1 MNEYN
6 YEFINQYNSVI
17 SPSTVHVKN
26 TGLARFFKR
35 YLLQEAESVFDFTL
49 PETWAK
55 NYFLTV
61 LYCMGYIS
69 VADIK
74 PFGVIP
80 QHCGIGGYTVQYQP
94 YYVTLANPLYQSR
107 ELIIGKDCEVIRL
120 QPDYCGLYDLVDYYG
135 DLMALCAETMG
146 GNILNSKM
154 SFVFAADNK
163 ASAESYKELYDQLAS
178 GNPIAVAD
186 KKLFRDDGTLAVQMF
201 VQNVGQN
208 FIADKLVDTMR
219 NIRNQFLTDIGIPN
233 VNLAKK
239 SGVTDSE
246 VAANDLEVRAKISL
260 WYDSI
265 SEDMERVRKM
275 FGLSEDELKVEWR
288 KPEGGDLN
296 GMALDS
302 GSVQSGSD
310 DI

>member
-1 MNEYN
+1 MSDYT
-6 YEFINQYNSVI
+6 YEFINGYNSII

-35 YLLQEAESVFDFTL
+35 YLLQEAESVFEFTL
-49 PETWAK
+49 PKTWSK

-61 LYCMGYIS
+61 LYCLGYVA

-80 QHCGIGGYTVQYQP
+80 QHCGLGGFTVQYQP
-94 YYVTLANPLYQSR
+94 YYVTIANPLFQSR
-107 ELIIGKDCEVIRL
+107 ELTIGRECEVIRL
-120 QPDYCGLYDLVDYYG
+120 QQDYCGLYDIVDYYG

-146 GNILNSKM
+146 GNILNSKL

-163 ASAESYKELYDQLAS
+163 ASAESYKELFDRIAS
-178 GNPIAVAD
+178 GEPMTVGD

-219 NIRNQFLTDIGIPN
+219 NIRNMFLTDIGIPN

-246 VAANDLEVRAKISL
+246 VAANDLEVKAKVSL

-265 SEDMERVRKM
+265 REDMERVRTM
-275 FGLSEDELKVEWR
+275 FGIPESELNVSWR
-288 KPEGGDLN
+288 AVEGGEKD
-296 GMALDS
+296 GV
-302 GSVQSGSD
+302 SVD
-310 DI
+310 PRTV

>member
-1 MNEYN
+1 MSDYT
-6 YEFINQYNSVI
+6 YESINGYNSII

-35 YLLQEAESVFDFTL
+35 YLLQEAESVFEFRL
-49 PETWAK
+49 PKTWSK

-61 LYCMGYIS
+61 LYCLGYVA

-80 QHCGIGGYTVQYQP
+80 QHCGLGGFTVQYQP
-94 YYVTLANPLYQSR
+94 YYVTIANPLFQSR
-107 ELIIGKDCEVIRL
+107 ELTIGRECEVIRL
-120 QPDYCGLYDLVDYYG
+120 QQDYCGLYDIVDYYG
-135 DLMALCAETMG
+135 DLMALCAETIG
-146 GNILNSKM
+146 GNILNSKL

-163 ASAESYKELYDQLAS
+163 ASAESYKELFDRIAS
-178 GNPIAVAD
+178 GEPMTVGD

-201 VQNVGQN
+201 IQNVGQN

-219 NIRNQFLTDIGIPN
+219 NIRNMFLTDIGIPN

-246 VAANDLEVRAKISL
+246 VAANDLEVKAKVSL

-265 SEDMERVRKM
+265 REDMERVRTM
-275 FGLSEDELKVEWR
+275 FGIPESELNVRWR
-288 KPEGGDLN
+288 AVEGGEKD
-296 GMALDS
+296 GV
-302 GSVQSGSD
+302 SVD
-310 DI
+310 PRTV

>member
-1 MNEYN
+1 MSEYT
-6 YEFINQYNSVI
+6 YEFINGYNSII

-35 YLLQEAESVFDFTL
+35 YLLQEAESVFEFTL
-49 PETWAK
+49 PKTWSK

-61 LYCMGYIS
+61 LYCLGYVA

-80 QHCGIGGYTVQYQP
+80 QHCGLGGFTVQYQP
-94 YYVTLANPLYQSR
+94 YYVTIANPLFQSR
-107 ELIIGKDCEVIRL
+107 ELTIGRECEVIRL
-120 QPDYCGLYDLVDYYG
+120 QQDYCGLYDIVDYYG

-146 GNILNSKM
+146 GNILNSKL

-163 ASAESYKELYDQLAS
+163 ASAESYKELFDRIAS
-178 GNPIAVAD
+178 GEPMTVGD

-219 NIRNQFLTDIGIPN
+219 NIRNMFLTDIGIPN

-246 VAANDLEVRAKISL
+246 VAANDLEVKAKVSL

-265 SEDMERVRKM
+265 REDMERVRTM
-275 FGLSEDELKVEWR
+275 FGIPESELNVRWR
-288 KPEGGDLN
+288 AVDGGGDD
-296 GMALDS
+296 GV
-302 GSVQSGSD
+302 SVD
-310 DI
+310 PRTL

>member
-1 MNEYN
+1 MSEYT
-6 YEFINQYNSVI
+6 YEFINGYNSII

-35 YLLQEAESVFDFTL
+35 YLLQEAESVFEFTL
-49 PETWAK
+49 PKTWSK

-61 LYCMGYIS
+61 LYVLGYVAI
-69 VADIK
+69 ADIK

-80 QHCGIGGYTVQYQP
+80 QHCGLGGFTVQYQP
-94 YYVTLANPLYQSR
+94 YYVTIANPLFQSR
-107 ELIIGKDCEVIRL
+107 ELTIGRKCEVIRL
-120 QPDYCGLYDLVDYYG
+120 QQDYCGLYDIVDYYG

-146 GNILNSKM
+146 GNILNSKL

-163 ASAESYKELYDQLAS
+163 ASAESYKELFDRIAS
-178 GNPIAVAD
+178 GEPMTVGD

-219 NIRNQFLTDIGIPN
+219 NIRNMFLTDIGIPN

-246 VAANDLEVRAKISL
+246 VAANDMEVKAKVSL

-265 SEDMERVRKM
+265 REDMERVRNM
-275 FGLSEDELKVEWR
+275 FGIPESELNVRWR
-288 KPEGGDLN
+288 AVDGGGED
-296 GMALDS
+296 GV
-302 GSVQSGSD
+302 SVDPGTVSL
-310 DI
+310 

>member
-1 MNEYN
+1 MSDYT
-6 YEFINQYNSVI
+6 YEFINGYNSII

-35 YLLQEAESVFDFTL
+35 YLLQEAESVFEFTL
-49 PETWAK
+49 PKTWSK

-61 LYCMGYIS
+61 LYCLGYVA

-80 QHCGIGGYTVQYQP
+80 QHCGLGGFTVQYQP
-94 YYVTLANPLYQSR
+94 YYVTIANPLFQSR
-107 ELIIGKDCEVIRL
+107 ELTIGRECEVIRL
-120 QPDYCGLYDLVDYYG
+120 QQDYCGLYDIVDYYG

-146 GNILNSKM
+146 GNILNSKL

-163 ASAESYKELYDQLAS
+163 ASAESYKELFDRIAS
-178 GNPIAVAD
+178 GEPMTVGD

-219 NIRNQFLTDIGIPN
+219 NIRNMFLTDIGIPN

-246 VAANDLEVRAKISL
+246 VAANDMEVKAKVSL

-265 SEDMERVRKM
+265 REDMERVRTM
-275 FGLSEDELKVEWR
+275 FGIPESELNVRWR
-288 KPEGGDLN
+288 AVDGGGED
-296 GMALDS
+296 GV
-302 GSVQSGSD
+302 SVD
-310 DI
+310 PRTL

>member
-1 MNEYN
+1 MSEYT
-6 YEFINQYNSVI
+6 YEFINGYNSII

-35 YLLQEAESVFDFTL
+35 YLLQEAESVFEFTL
-49 PETWAK
+49 PKTWSK

-61 LYCMGYIS
+61 LYVLGYVAI
-69 VADIK
+69 ADIK

-80 QHCGIGGYTVQYQP
+80 QHCGLGGYTVQYQP
-94 YYVTLANPLYQSR
+94 YYVTIANPLFQSR
-107 ELIIGKDCEVIRL
+107 ELTIGRECEVIRL
-120 QPDYCGLYDLVDYYG
+120 QQDYCGLYDIVDYYG

-146 GNILNSKM
+146 GNILNSKL

-163 ASAESYKELYDQLAS
+163 ASAESYKELFDRIAS
-178 GNPIAVAD
+178 GEPMTVGD

-201 VQNVGQN
+201 TQNVGQN

-219 NIRNQFLTDIGIPN
+219 NVRNMFLTDIGIPN

-246 VAANDLEVRAKISL
+246 VAANDMEVKAKVSL

-265 SEDMERVRKM
+265 REDMERVRNM
-275 FGLSEDELKVEWR
+275 FGIPESELNVSWR
-288 KPEGGDLN
+288 AVEGGEED
-296 GMALDS
+296 GV
-302 GSVQSGSD
+302 SVDPRTVSL
-310 DI
+310 

>member
-1 MNEYN
+1 MSDYT
-6 YEFINQYNSVI
+6 YEFINGYNSII

-35 YLLQEAESVFDFTL
+35 YLLQEAESVFEFTL
-49 PETWAK
+49 PKTWSK

-61 LYCMGYIS
+61 LYCLGYVA

-80 QHCGIGGYTVQYQP
+80 QHCGLGGFTVQYQP
-94 YYVTLANPLYQSR
+94 YYVTIANPLFQSR
-107 ELIIGKDCEVIRL
+107 ELTIGRECEVIRL
-120 QPDYCGLYDLVDYYG
+120 QQDYCGLYDIVDYYG

-146 GNILNSKM
+146 GNILNSKL

-163 ASAESYKELYDQLAS
+163 ASAESYKELFDRIAS
-178 GNPIAVAD
+178 GEPMTVGD
-186 KKLFRDDGTLAVQMF
+186 KKLFRDDGTLSVQMF
-201 VQNVGQN
+201 TQNVGQN

-219 NIRNQFLTDIGIPN
+219 NIRNMFLTDIGIPN

-246 VAANDLEVRAKISL
+246 VAANDLEVKAKVSL

-265 SEDMERVRKM
+265 REDMERVRTM
-275 FGLSEDELKVEWR
+275 FGLPESELNVRWR
-288 KPEGGDLN
+288 AVDGGGED
-296 GMALDS
+296 GV
-302 GSVQSGSD
+302 SVD
-310 DI
+310 PRTV

>member
-1 MNEYN
+1 MSDYT
-6 YEFINQYNSVI
+6 YEFINGYNSII

-49 PETWAK
+49 PKTWSK

-61 LYCMGYIS
+61 LYVLGYVA
-69 VADIK
+69 VADIR

-80 QHCGIGGYTVQYQP
+80 QHCGLGGFTVQYQP
-94 YYVTLANPLYQSR
+94 YYVTIANPLFQSR
-107 ELIIGKDCEVIRL
+107 ELTIGRECEVIRL
-120 QPDYCGLYDLVDYYG
+120 QQDYCGLYDIVDYYG

-146 GNILNSKM
+146 GNILNSKL

-163 ASAESYKELYDQLAS
+163 ASAESYKEIFDRVAS
-178 GNPIAVAD
+178 GEPMTVGD

-219 NIRNQFLTDIGIPN
+219 NIRNMFLTDIGIPN

-246 VAANDLEVRAKISL
+246 VAANDMEVKAKVSL

-265 SEDMERVRKM
+265 REDMERVRNM
-275 FGLSEDELKVEWR
+275 FGIPESELSVSWRAVDGGEEDGV
-288 KPEGGDLN
+288 
-296 GMALDS
+296 
-302 GSVQSGSD
+302 SVDPRTVSL
-310 DI
+310 